1 MPPRRKPQPSAKKPL
16 RRSGRVN
23 SATAMAD
30 SADPTPSPPPPEAS
44 PAAAK
49 PVSVDPAPESA
60 SPAAKPVSADPVPPQ
75 APEAATPAP
84 AAKTVSADPVPH
96 QAPEAATPAAAAAAA
111 GPDLDG
117 PPRRSATAGKLK
129 KPFTDKLRAA
139 AEERLARIP
148 VDLRLRPLDPPP
160 PSISNH
166 EAALRALGLLDFAR
180 FDPGSEPPRPDLV
193 AQLIAYY
200 DRINQRSF
208 VWDTRVSLNR
218 TELANAFSL
227 PKKTVGPPA
236 PPRGF
241 KTAALVSAAL
251 EFMRVCIHPW
261 FTDCTLPQEVAG
273 GEQTVKDGSP
283 HKVNWAGIIWG
294 IIEKEIHELPGRDDG
309 VCQYGAYLQQLIRVQ
324 KPLLFELPQKEE
336 AGKLV
341 RKVPSDLVKD
351 ERDGDADA
359 RNKGLQELE
368 PRDADAD
375 ASSKGPKESEL
386 EGVSLTSKSLDESG
400 PADADASGN
409 DLKELESG
417 DVRSNILEESETA
430 GVDLRS
436 SDLNESGDARSNIL
450 EEPETEGSDLRK
462 NDLKKSDSGDAGS
475 KSMDELADVDANAMS
490 KSLDTS
496 VVADGD
502 AKGMGLDVEM
512 ESGDADANAGIKSPD
527 TSKVMDED
535 AKGLDVEMESGDV
548 DANAGS
554 KSLDTSK
561 VMDEDAKGL
570 DVEMESGDADANA
583 GSKSPDSSKVM
594 DEDAKA
600 LDVQLESQAIDPNA
614 SNNSTDTLKVVNEDA
629 KVMSL
634 DVELESG
641 DADANARNKSPD
653 TSKLV
658 YEDVKVD
665 VDANASSNKLETPNV
680 ADEDGKLLFGGV
692 DANASSNRLE
702 PPNVADEDD
711 ELQLGDVE
719 RLETSKVADEDVKG
733 MSLDQSKAGDAMVLE
748 EAVGPTHEMNTVNCE
763 VLADFAWEEGED
775 TIVGAAE
782 KDACPSPEVE
792 LLPQEKVLVVPE
804 EDEEA
809 EEEEEKDEA
818 GWSSANDDDDSMDV
832 EDNVSVQNLDTDNEE
847 AEESEHDA
855 FEGCSGGV
863 EMNWGI
869 GDDKGGEGTTHCLQQ
884 CDFPGVEFE
893 NLNKGNVG
901 MRDGVSFDDGFKMGS
916 LHGMESNLL
925 QAMNSDPA
933 TYNGTENAHDLSSGN
948 FLAMGADA
956 HKNGVDLGAG
966 NSFFF
971 GNNNGKRHVE
981 DIDDGYDDQ
990 MQTQQQFLQ
999 GNQHKRMRNS
1009 SSSVPP
1015 GSAFFNAN
1023 YSEPIQNLLVN
1034 ASMLYEQKEREIQE
1048 ALSQKQF
1055 MANLLQEKEAI
1066 IHSLNSARFEQENK
1080 LQSKLRC
1087 FEHDLNVMGQLVSG
1101 YKRALKQSHAS
1112 FNEYRKKFPSN
1123 EFRYRDVPNGGGL
1136 VLSVRELERELERK
1150 RCEEEQQKIAAANE
1164 MIGNFKLEWLSKPDD
1179 WEDRIN
1185 LLWRKTEGLAR
1196 ELDLLK
1202 EKRKAKLAA
1211 LAREE

>member
-23 SATAMAD
+23 STAAMAD
-30 SADPTPSPPPPEAS
+30 SADPTPSPPPLEAS
-44 PAAAK
+44 PA
-49 PVSVDPAPESA
+49 
-60 SPAAKPVSADPVPPQ
+60 
-75 APEAATPAP
+75 
-84 AAKTVSADPVPH
+84 AAKTVSADPAPH
-96 QAPEAATPAAAAAAA
+96 QPPEAATPAAAA
-111 GPDLDG
+111 GSDLDG

-208 VWDTRVSLNR
+208 VWDTRVGLNR
-218 TELANAFSL
+218 SELAIAFSL
-227 PKKTVGPPA
+227 PKKPVGPPA
-236 PPRGF
+236 PPRGI
-241 KTAALVSAAL
+241 KTAALVSAAQ

-261 FTDCTLPQEVAG
+261 FTDCALSQEVAG
-273 GEQTVKDGSP
+273 AEQTVKDGSP
-283 HKVNWAGIIWG
+283 HKVNWGGIIWG
-294 IIEKEIHELPGRDDG
+294 IIEKEIHELPERGDG
-309 VCQYGAYLQQLIRVQ
+309 VCQYGAYLQRLIRVQ

-341 RKVPSDLVKD
+341 QMVSSDLVKD

-359 RNKGLQELE
+359 RNKGLQEVE

-375 ASSKGPKESEL
+375 ASSKGLKESEL
-386 EGVSLTSKSLDESG
+386 EGVSLTSNSLDESG

-417 DVRSNILEESETA
+417 DVRRNILEESETA

-436 SDLNESGDARSNIL
+436 NDLNESGDARSNIL
-450 EEPETEGSDLRK
+450 EEPETEGSDLRN

-490 KSLDTS
+490 KSQDTS

-502 AKGMGLDVEM
+502 AKGMGSDVEM
-512 ESGDADANAGIKSPD
+512 ESGDADANAGSKSPD

-554 KSLDTSK
+554 KSLDTSR

-583 GSKSPDSSKVM
+583 GSKSLDSSKVM

-600 LDVQLESQAIDPNA
+600 LDVELESQAIDPNA
-614 SNNSTDTLKVVNEDA
+614 SNNSPDTFKVVNEDA

-634 DVELESG
+634 DVELELG

-665 VDANASSNKLETPNV
+665 MDANASSNKLETPNV

-692 DANASSNRLE
+692 DASASSNTLE

-719 RLETSKVADEDVKG
+719 RLETSKVADGDVKG
-733 MSLDQSKAGDAMVLE
+733 MSLEQSKAGDAMVLE
-748 EAVGPTHEMNTVNCE
+748 EAVAPTHETNAVNGE
-763 VLADFAWEEGED
+763 VLADFAWEEDED

-792 LLPQEKVLVVPE
+792 LLTQEKVLVGPE

-809 EEEEEKDEA
+809 EEEEKDEA

-832 EDNVSVQNLDTDNEE
+832 EDNVSVQNLDTDNE
-847 AEESEHDA
+847 
-855 FEGCSGGV
+855 
-863 EMNWGI
+863 
-869 GDDKGGEGTTHCLQQ
+869 
-884 CDFPGVEFE
+884 GVEFE

-956 HKNGVDLGAG
+956 HKNGVDLGTG

-981 DIDDGYDDQ
+981 DIDDGYNDQ

-1080 LQSKLRC
+1080 LQAKLRC

-1101 YKRALKQSHAS
+1101 YKRALKQSYAS

-1123 EFRYRDVPNGGGL
+1123 EFHYRDVPNGGGL

>member
-1 MPPRRKPQPSAKKPL
+1 
-16 RRSGRVN
+16 
-23 SATAMAD
+23 
-30 SADPTPSPPPPEAS
+30 
-44 PAAAK
+44 
-49 PVSVDPAPESA
+49 
-60 SPAAKPVSADPVPPQ
+60 
-75 APEAATPAP
+75 
-84 AAKTVSADPVPH
+84 
-96 QAPEAATPAAAAAAA
+96 
-111 GPDLDG
+111 
-117 PPRRSATAGKLK
+117 
-129 KPFTDKLRAA
+129 
-139 AEERLARIP
+139 
-148 VDLRLRPLDPPP
+148 
-160 PSISNH
+160 
-166 EAALRALGLLDFAR
+166 
-180 FDPGSEPPRPDLV
+180 
-193 AQLIAYY
+193 
-200 DRINQRSF
+200 
-208 VWDTRVSLNR
+208 
-218 TELANAFSL
+218 
-227 PKKTVGPPA
+227 
-236 PPRGF
+236 
-241 KTAALVSAAL
+241 
-251 EFMRVCIHPW
+251 MRVCIHPW
-261 FTDCTLPQEVAG
+261 FTDCTLPHEVAAA
-273 GEQTVKDGSP
+273 EQTVKDGSP
-283 HKVNWAGIIWG
+283 HKVNWAAIIWG

-309 VCQYGAYLQQLIRVQ
+309 VCQYGAYLQRLIRVQ
-324 KPLLFELPQKEE
+324 KPLLFDLPQKEE

-341 RKVPSDLVKD
+341 QKVSFDLVKD
-351 ERDGDADA
+351 ERGGDADA

-368 PRDADAD
+368 PIDADTD
-375 ASSKGPKESEL
+375 ASSKSPKESEL

-400 PADADASGN
+400 PADADASGH

-417 DVRSNILEESETA
+417 DARSNILEESETA

-436 SDLNESGDARSNIL
+436 NDLNESGDARSNIL
-450 EEPETEGSDLRK
+450 EEPETEGSDLRN

-475 KSMDELADVDANAMS
+475 KSMDELADVDANALS

-502 AKGMGLDVEM
+502 AKGMNLDVEM
-512 ESGDADANAGIKSPD
+512 ESGDADANAGSKSLD
-527 TSKVMDED
+527 TSIVMDED

-548 DANAGS
+548 GANAGS
-554 KSLDTSK
+554 KSLDTLK

-570 DVEMESGDADANA
+570 DVEMESVDADPNA
-583 GSKSPDSSKVM
+583 GSKSPDSLKVM
-594 DEDAKA
+594 DEDAKG
-600 LDVQLESQAIDPNA
+600 LDVELESRAMDPNA
-614 SNNSTDTLKVVNEDA
+614 SNNSPDTLKVVNEDA

-658 YEDVKVD
+658 DEDVKVD

-680 ADEDGKLLFGGV
+680 VDGDFKLLLGCV
-692 DANASSNRLE
+692 DGNASSNRLE

-748 EAVGPTHEMNTVNCE
+748 EAVARTHEINTVNGE
-763 VLADFAWEEGED
+763 VLADFAWEEDED

-782 KDACPSPEVE
+782 KDACPSPDVE
-792 LLPQEKVLVVPE
+792 LVTQEKVLVVPE

-832 EDNVSVQNLDTDNEE
+832 EDHVSVQNLDSDNEE
-847 AEESEHDA
+847 VEESERDA

-869 GDDKGGEGTTHCLQQ
+869 GDEKGGEGTTHCLQQ

-933 TYNGTENAHDLSSGN
+933 AYNGTENAHDLSSGN

-1034 ASMLYEQKEREIQE
+1034 ASMLYEQKDREIQE

-1055 MANLLQEKEAI
+1055 MANLLQEKEAL

-1080 LQSKLRC
+1080 LQAKLRC

-1123 EFRYRDVPNGGGL
+1123 KFRYHDVPNGGGL
-1136 VLSVRELERELERK
+1136 VLSVRELERK
-1150 RCEEEQQKIAAANE
+1150 RWEEEQQKRWEEEQQKLAVNE
-1164 MIGNFKLEWLSKPDD
+1164 MIERFKLEWFSKPDD
-1179 WEDRIN
+1179 WEHRIN

>member
-1 MPPRRKPQPSAKKPL
+1 
-16 RRSGRVN
+16 
-23 SATAMAD
+23 
-30 SADPTPSPPPPEAS
+30 
-44 PAAAK
+44 
-49 PVSVDPAPESA
+49 
-60 SPAAKPVSADPVPPQ
+60 
-75 APEAATPAP
+75 
-84 AAKTVSADPVPH
+84 
-96 QAPEAATPAAAAAAA
+96 
-111 GPDLDG
+111 
-117 PPRRSATAGKLK
+117 
-129 KPFTDKLRAA
+129 
-139 AEERLARIP
+139 
-148 VDLRLRPLDPPP
+148 
-160 PSISNH
+160 
-166 EAALRALGLLDFAR
+166 
-180 FDPGSEPPRPDLV
+180 
-193 AQLIAYY
+193 
-200 DRINQRSF
+200 
-208 VWDTRVSLNR
+208 
-218 TELANAFSL
+218 
-227 PKKTVGPPA
+227 
-236 PPRGF
+236 
-241 KTAALVSAAL
+241 
-251 EFMRVCIHPW
+251 MRVCIHPW
-261 FTDCTLPQEVAG
+261 FTDCALSQEVAG
-273 GEQTVKDGSP
+273 AEQTVKDGSP
-283 HKVNWAGIIWG
+283 HKVNWGGIIWG
-294 IIEKEIHELPGRDDG
+294 IIEKEIHELPERGDG
-309 VCQYGAYLQQLIRVQ
+309 VCQYGAYLQRLIRVQ

-341 RKVPSDLVKD
+341 QMVSSDLVKD

-359 RNKGLQELE
+359 RNKGLQEVE

-375 ASSKGPKESEL
+375 ASSKGLKESEL
-386 EGVSLTSKSLDESG
+386 EGVSLTSNSLDESG

-417 DVRSNILEESETA
+417 DVRRNILEESETA

-436 SDLNESGDARSNIL
+436 NDLNESGDVTKILEESETAAVDFRSNDLNESGNARSNIL
-450 EEPETEGSDLRK
+450 EEPETEGSDLRN

-490 KSLDTS
+490 KSQDTS

-512 ESGDADANAGIKSPD
+512 ESGD
-527 TSKVMDED
+527 
-535 AKGLDVEMESGDV
+535 V

-554 KSLDTSK
+554 KSLDTS
-561 VMDEDAKGL
+561 
-570 DVEMESGDADANA
+570 
-583 GSKSPDSSKVM
+583 
-594 DEDAKA
+594 
-600 LDVQLESQAIDPNA
+600 
-614 SNNSTDTLKVVNEDA
+614 
-629 KVMSL
+629 
-634 DVELESG
+634 
-641 DADANARNKSPD
+641 R
-653 TSKLV
+653 
-658 YEDVKVD
+658 
-665 VDANASSNKLETPNV
+665 V
-680 ADEDGKLLFGGV
+680 ADG
-692 DANASSNRLE
+692 
-702 PPNVADEDD
+702 
-711 ELQLGDVE
+711 
-719 RLETSKVADEDVKG
+719 DVKG
-733 MSLDQSKAGDAMVLE
+733 MSLEQSKAGDAMVLE
-748 EAVGPTHEMNTVNCE
+748 EAVAPTHETNAVNGE
-763 VLADFAWEEGED
+763 VLADFAWEEDED

-792 LLPQEKVLVVPE
+792 LLTQEKVLVGPE

-809 EEEEEKDEA
+809 EEEEKDEA

-956 HKNGVDLGAG
+956 HKNGVDLGTG

-981 DIDDGYDDQ
+981 DIDDGYNDQ

-1080 LQSKLRC
+1080 LQAKLRC

-1101 YKRALKQSHAS
+1101 YKRALKQSYAS

-1123 EFRYRDVPNGGGL
+1123 EFHYRDVPNGGGL

>member
-23 SATAMAD
+23 STAAMAD
-30 SADPTPSPPPPEAS
+30 SADPTPSPPPLE
-44 PAAAK
+44 
-49 PVSVDPAPESA
+49 
-60 SPAAKPVSADPVPPQ
+60 
-75 APEAATPAP
+75 ATPAA
-84 AAKTVSADPVPH
+84 AAKTVSADPAPH
-96 QAPEAATPAAAAAAA
+96 QPPEAATPAAAA
-111 GPDLDG
+111 GSDLDG

-208 VWDTRVSLNR
+208 VWDTRVGLNR
-218 TELANAFSL
+218 SELAIAFSL
-227 PKKTVGPPA
+227 PKKPVGPPA
-236 PPRGF
+236 PPRGI
-241 KTAALVSAAL
+241 KTAALVSAAQ

-261 FTDCTLPQEVAG
+261 FTDCALSQEVAG
-273 GEQTVKDGSP
+273 AEQTVKDGSP
-283 HKVNWAGIIWG
+283 HKVNWGGIIWG
-294 IIEKEIHELPGRDDG
+294 IIEKEIHELPERGDG
-309 VCQYGAYLQQLIRVQ
+309 VCQYGAYLQRLIRVQ

-341 RKVPSDLVKD
+341 QMVSSDLVKD

-359 RNKGLQELE
+359 RNKGLQEVE

-375 ASSKGPKESEL
+375 ASSKGLKESEL
-386 EGVSLTSKSLDESG
+386 EGVSLTSNSLDESG

-417 DVRSNILEESETA
+417 DVRRNILEESETA

-436 SDLNESGDARSNIL
+436 NDLNESGDVTKILEESETAAVDFRSNDLNESGNARSNIL
-450 EEPETEGSDLRK
+450 EEPETEGSDLRN

-490 KSLDTS
+490 KSQDTS

-502 AKGMGLDVEM
+502 AKGMGSDVEM
-512 ESGDADANAGIKSPD
+512 ESGDADANAGSKSPD

-554 KSLDTSK
+554 KSLDTSR

-583 GSKSPDSSKVM
+583 GSKSLDSSKVM

-600 LDVQLESQAIDPNA
+600 LDVELESQAIDPNA
-614 SNNSTDTLKVVNEDA
+614 SNNSPDTFKVVNEDA

-634 DVELESG
+634 DVELELG

-665 VDANASSNKLETPNV
+665 MDANASSNKLETPNV

-692 DANASSNRLE
+692 DASASSNTLE

-719 RLETSKVADEDVKG
+719 RLETSKVADGDVKG
-733 MSLDQSKAGDAMVLE
+733 MSLEQSKAGDAMVLE
-748 EAVGPTHEMNTVNCE
+748 EAVAPTHETNAVNGE
-763 VLADFAWEEGED
+763 VLADFAWEEDED

-792 LLPQEKVLVVPE
+792 LLTQEKVLVGPE

-809 EEEEEKDEA
+809 EEEEKDEA

-956 HKNGVDLGAG
+956 HKNGVDLGTG

-981 DIDDGYDDQ
+981 DIDDGYNDQ

-1080 LQSKLRC
+1080 LQAKLRC

-1101 YKRALKQSHAS
+1101 YKRALKQSYAS

-1123 EFRYRDVPNGGGL
+1123 EFHYRDVPNGGGL